1 MPSSANLTPADAVAR
16 VTVLGSLNADIVC
29 RLTELPRPG
38 HTVLAQEVAHHWGG
52 KGANQAVAAA
62 RFGACVSLVG
72 ALGADDVGQRY
83 LAHLQREN
91 VATEHILQSNRHA
104 SGSAHVY
111 VDARAENMIVVNPG
125 ANTALDEEIVG
136 MILPSVL
143 RTSDVLLLSLET
155 PLPSVLA
162 ALRLAQEFKVRT
174 VLNASPVATAFPWRD
189 CRVDVLVINEHECAQ
204 LFQISALSLAIMDR
218 RARGHFLAERNLGQ
232 IVVTRG
238 ADSTLFIA
246 PEEIFAV
253 PTRAVTPF
261 DTVGAGDT
269 FAGVLAAQLV
279 PRAIDWRDVIWHAN
293 VAAALSTL
301 KPGAQTAMPVRAEVL
316 AAAEPRIPAET
327 EVA

>member
-1 MPSSANLTPADAVAR
+1 MSSPATLTASDAVAR
-16 VTVLGSLNADIVC
+16 VTVLGSLNADLVY
-29 RLTELPRPG
+29 RLAELPRPG
-38 HTVLAQEVAHHWGG
+38 HTVLAQNVTHHWGG

-72 ALGADDVGQRY
+72 ALGTDDVGQRY

-91 VATEHILQSNRHA
+91 VAIGHILQAHRHP

-125 ANTALDEEIVG
+125 ANTAIDEESVR

-162 ALRLAQEFKVRT
+162 ALRLAREFNVRT
-174 VLNASPVATAFPWRD
+174 VLNASPVVAAFPWRD
-189 CRVDVLVINEHECAQ
+189 CRVDVLVINEHECTQ
-204 LFQISALSLAIMDR
+204 LFQRSARALASMECG
-218 RARGHFLAERNLGQ
+218 ARGLFLAERNLGQ

-238 ADSTLFIA
+238 ADSTLSIA
-246 PEEIFAV
+246 PEKCFSV
-253 PTRAVTPF
+253 PTRAVTPL

-279 PRAIDWRDVIWHAN
+279 PRAFDWRNVIWHAN

-301 KPGAQTAMPVRAEVL
+301 KPGAQTAMPLRAEVL
-316 AAAEPRIPAET
+316 AAAESHVPVET
-327 EVA
+327 EVT